1 MRLIVNSRTVTER
14 ISKISH
20 NSPLALQLQLEF
32 ECALRLRVREFE
44 SRFCCKFLSHYC
56 AALSEA
62 QANAG
67 VVDAGLLLV
76 GIRRRRRPRTG
87 HSQRQRQRQA
97 SAAQMPSA
105 KRQSAGAWRQQ
116 QQPQNITGRQSD
128 RCNSTSNIL
137 GSCCP
142 PRVPHRACSFTVFS
156 RIHSASE
163 FAALH
168 IVCWVMCRHFA
179 AKACRLSLSAGT
191 NKALKLF
198 SGTFE
203 CVCSQS
209 SALINSNKPLLASW
223 LTAFLA
229 GRTLQSGFDC
239 IRQWVVIIQ
248 WLTVYISQCIFQA
261 LIPVKAELKM
271 LSKQFQY
278 KIVYLFIK
286 ILFSYLIYFSLYF
299 LCS

>member
-116 QQPQNITGRQSD
+116 QQPQPQNITGRQSD

-142 PRVPHRACSFTVFS
+142 PRVPHRACSFTLTFSHSFGQRIRCAAHCLLGYVPPVCSESLPALSFS
-156 RIHSASE
+156 RHKQS
-163 FAALH
+163 F
-168 IVCWVMCRHFA
+168 
-179 AKACRLSLSAGT
+179 KA
-191 NKALKLF
+191 
-198 SGTFE
+198 
-203 CVCSQS
+203 V
-209 SALINSNKPLLASW
+209 
-223 LTAFLA
+223 
-229 GRTLQSGFDC
+229 
-239 IRQWVVIIQ
+239 
-248 WLTVYISQCIFQA
+248 
-261 LIPVKAELKM
+261 
-271 LSKQFQY
+271 
-278 KIVYLFIK
+278 
-286 ILFSYLIYFSLYF
+286 
-299 LCS
+299 

>member
-14 ISKISH
+14 ISKMSH
-20 NSPLALQLQLEF
+20 NSPLALQLQFEF

-44 SRFCCKFLSHYC
+44 NRFCCKFLSHYC

-116 QQPQNITGRQSD
+116 QQPQPRNITGRQSD
-128 RCNSTSNIL
+128 RCNSNSNSSASTSASNIL

-142 PRVPHRACSFTVFS
+142 PRVPHRATSCHIVRVYSQS
-156 RIHSASE
+156 LSSIHSASE
-163 FAALH
+163 FAVLH

-179 AKACRLSLSAGT
+179 AKACRLSPSAGT

-198 SGTFE
+198 IGTFE

-209 SALINSNKPLLASW
+209 STLINTKEPLLVS
-223 LTAFLA
+223 
-229 GRTLQSGFDC
+229 
-239 IRQWVVIIQ
+239 
-248 WLTVYISQCIFQA
+248 
-261 LIPVKAELKM
+261 
-271 LSKQFQY
+271 
-278 KIVYLFIK
+278 
-286 ILFSYLIYFSLYF
+286 
-299 LCS
+299 

>member
-14 ISKISH
+14 ISKMSH
-20 NSPLALQLQLEF
+20 NSPLALQLQFEF

-44 SRFCCKFLSHYC
+44 NRFCCKFLSHYC

-116 QQPQNITGRQSD
+116 RQMQQQQQQQCQHQRQQHPRLLLPAS
-128 RCNSTSNIL
+128 RATSCHIV
-137 GSCCP
+137 
-142 PRVPHRACSFTVFS
+142 RVHSQSLS
-156 RIHSASE
+156 RIHSACE
-163 FAALH
+163 FAVLH

-179 AKACRLSLSAGT
+179 AKACRLSPSAGT

-198 SGTFE
+198 IGTFE

-209 SALINSNKPLLASW
+209 STLINTKEPLVS
-223 LTAFLA
+223 
-229 GRTLQSGFDC
+229 
-239 IRQWVVIIQ
+239 
-248 WLTVYISQCIFQA
+248 
-261 LIPVKAELKM
+261 
-271 LSKQFQY
+271 
-278 KIVYLFIK
+278 
-286 ILFSYLIYFSLYF
+286 
-299 LCS
+299 

>member
-14 ISKISH
+14 ISKMSH
-20 NSPLALQLQLEF
+20 NSPLALQLQFEF

-44 SRFCCKFLSHYC
+44 NRFCCKFLSHYC

-116 QQPQNITGRQSD
+116 QQPQPHQRNITGRQSD
-128 RCNSTSNIL
+128 RCNSNSNSSASTSASNIL

-142 PRVPHRACSFTVFS
+142 PRVPHRATSCVFIRSLFLAFTRPANS
-156 RIHSASE
+156 
-163 FAALH
+163 L
-168 IVCWVMCRHFA
+168 CCT
-179 AKACRLSLSAGT
+179 LSAGLC
-191 NKALKLF
+191 A
-198 SGTFE
+198 
-203 CVCSQS
+203 
-209 SALINSNKPLLASW
+209 A
-223 LTAFLA
+223 
-229 GRTLQSGFDC
+229 TLQRKLSG
-239 IRQWVVIIQ
+239 
-248 WLTVYISQCIFQA
+248 
-261 LIPVKAELKM
+261 
-271 LSKQFQY
+271 
-278 KIVYLFIK
+278 
-286 ILFSYLIYFSLYF
+286 SL
-299 LCS
+299 LQPAQTKL